1 MMLKNFNYSN
11 NNSFSKGDNSTPIN
25 HSMHNKLRR
34 DVQEH
39 RKDLPATTETDQK
52 EDLDIFFTLILKNL
66 DPSERSL
73 LLNLLLNINWDDP
86 DFSLDKHIKDLIKR
100 KNPDENTQNTY
111 EYDQFLWQFKN
122 WKNYFSS
129 KNIK

>member
-1 MMLKNFNYSN
+1 MMLKNFDYFN
-11 NNSFSKGDNSTPIN
+11 NNPFSKGDNSTPIN
-25 HSMHNKLRR
+25 HSIHNKLKRE
-34 DVQEH
+34 VQEH
-39 RKDLPATTETDQK
+39 RKDLPSTSDTDQNK
-52 EDLDIFFTLILKNL
+52 DLDIFFTLILKNL
-66 DPSERSL
+66 EPSERSL